1 MRELDPRIH
10 REPPFRGA
18 SKASEPE
25 SRTVR
30 AGFRVCAQGAS
41 RNDEVKP
48 MDCRVKPN
56 NDDKKLPATGCC
68 DLTQPEMGWRGSA
81 PTIRMQSQGFT
92 ATGESFMA
100 SLDSVSIA
108 ILLGAVLVM
117 AGILSSLLALRFGA
131 PLLLVFLFIGM
142 FAGDSGPGQIRF
154 DDVRTT
160 YLVGSVAL
168 ALILFDGGLRTR
180 FQSIRTVLAPSM
192 VLATAGVLL
201 TALITAPIA
210 RYALDLNWTEALLVG
225 AVVASTDA
233 AAVFLLVHAQGLRLR
248 PRVGA
253 TLEVESGTN
262 DPFAVFL
269 TLMLVELISLGESSV
284 WHVALE
290 FTREAV
296 LGAIVGVLG
305 GRLVVLALNRVA
317 LPQGLHAPFVTT
329 AALVIFGAA
338 QIAHASGF
346 LAVYLAGII
355 IGNRPTRAH
364 NSVVAFLDAATW
376 LAQIVM
382 FVLLGLLVSPQ
393 RLVGSLTPAVVV
405 ALVLMLVA
413 RPLAVLLCLA
423 PFRFSWREKAFIAW
437 VGLRG
442 AVAIFLASIPMLV
455 GLSKA
460 YLYFDVA
467 FVVVIISLL
476 LQGWTLAFAARR
488 LHVALPRSD
497 RGPRRV
503 ELDLPGQLEQQLV
516 GYSVR
521 PKSLYLR
528 RGLIPSW
535 SKPTLVIRDQ
545 KILSPAEAE
554 PVAAGDYIYLL
565 APPEKAEA
573 LDRFFVDM
581 APSAAPDPH
590 LLGDFTVS
598 GEITLGDL
606 ANIYDVAIDAEQSQ
620 LTLADYFDVHLDHAP
635 KEGATLPLDSI
646 VLVARSL
653 GGGRVNVVGLR
664 LPEDGEDA
672 APETR
677 GASIKRKLSRAWKSV
692 AGI

>member
-1 MRELDPRIH
+1 
-10 REPPFRGA
+10 
-18 SKASEPE
+18 
-25 SRTVR
+25 
-30 AGFRVCAQGAS
+30 
-41 RNDEVKP
+41 
-48 MDCRVKPN
+48 
-56 NDDKKLPATGCC
+56 
-68 DLTQPEMGWRGSA
+68 
-81 PTIRMQSQGFT
+81 
-92 ATGESFMA
+92 MA

-131 PLLLVFLFIGM
+131 PLLLVFLLIGM
-142 FAGDSGPGQIRF
+142 LAGDSGPGQIEF
-154 DDVRTT
+154 SDVRTT

-180 FQSIRTVLAPSM
+180 FQTIQAVLVPSM

-201 TALITAPIA
+201 TALITAPVA
-210 RYALDLNWTEALLVG
+210 RFALDLNWTESLLVG

-253 TLEVESGTN
+253 TLEAESGSN

-269 TLMLVELISLGESSV
+269 TLMLVEFISVGQSTAG
-284 WHVALE
+284 HVAME
-290 FTREAV
+290 FLREAV
-296 LGAIVGVLG
+296 LGAVVGVIG

-338 QIAHASGF
+338 QIGHASGY

-355 IGNRPTRAH
+355 VGNRPTRAH
-364 NSVVAFLDAATW
+364 NSVVTFLDAATW

-382 FVLLGLLVSPQ
+382 FVLLGLLVEPH
-393 RLVGSLTPAVVV
+393 RLTSSALPAVVV
-405 ALVLMLVA
+405 ALVLMFVA
-413 RPLAVLLCLA
+413 RPVAVFLCLA
-423 PFRFSWREKAFIAW
+423 PFRFNWREKTFIAW
-437 VGLRG
+437 TGLRG

-476 LQGWTLAFAARR
+476 AQGWTLAVAARK
-488 LHVALPRSD
+488 LHVALPRTD

-503 ELDLPGQLEQQLV
+503 ELDLPGQLEQELV

-521 PKSLYLR
+521 PKSLFFR

-535 SKPTLVIRDQ
+535 SKPTLVIRNQ
-545 KILSPAEAE
+545 TILSPVEAD
-554 PVAAGDYIYLL
+554 PIAPGDYIYLL
-565 APPEKAEA
+565 APPERAEA

-581 APSAAPDPH
+581 QPSSVPDPH
-590 LLGDFTVS
+590 LLGDFMVS
-598 GEITLGDL
+598 AEHTLGEV
-606 ANIYDVAIDAEQSQ
+606 AEIYGIQVNEDDKK
-620 LTLADYFDVHLDHAP
+620 LTLSDYFDIHLDHAP
-635 KEGATLPLDSI
+635 KEGATLPLDAI
-646 VLVARSL
+646 VLVARSIS
-653 GGGRVNVVGLR
+653 GGRVNVVGLR
-664 LPEDGEDA
+664 LPEEEDEKL
-672 APETR
+672 PPTR
-677 GASIKRKLSRAWKSV
+677 WDSVKRKLADVWAQV

>member
-1 MRELDPRIH
+1 LQQAAENGL
-10 REPPFRGA
+10 A
-18 SKASEPE
+18 SN
-25 SRTVR
+25 
-30 AGFRVCAQGAS
+30 GG
-41 RNDEVKP
+41 
-48 MDCRVKPN
+48 
-56 NDDKKLPATGCC
+56 DDKDAIASIC
-68 DLTQPEMGWRGSA
+68 DDLR
-81 PTIRMQSQGFT
+81 R
-92 ATGESFMA
+92 FMA
-100 SLDSVSIA
+100 SLDTVSIA

-142 FAGDSGPGQIRF
+142 LAGDAGPGQLSF

-180 FQSIRTVLAPSM
+180 FQSIRAVLAPSM
-192 VLATAGVLL
+192 ALATIGVLL
-201 TALITAPIA
+201 TALITAPVA
-210 RYALDLNWTEALLVG
+210 KYALDLNWTEALLVG

-233 AAVFLLVHAQGLRLR
+233 AAVFLLVHSQGLRLR

-269 TLMLVELISLGESSV
+269 TLMLVKLISIGESSALQ
-284 WHVALE
+284 VALE

-296 LGAIVGVLG
+296 LGTVVGVIG
-305 GRLVVLALNRVA
+305 GRIVVLALNRVA

-329 AALVIFGAA
+329 AALVIFGGA
-338 QIAHASGF
+338 QIAHGSGF

-355 IGNRPTRAH
+355 VGNRPTRAH
-364 NSVVAFLDAATW
+364 NSVVTFLDAATW

-393 RLVGSLTPAVVV
+393 RLVSSIIPAVVV
-405 ALVLMLVA
+405 ALALMLVA
-413 RPLAVLLCLA
+413 RPVAVFLCLA
-423 PFRFSWREKAFIAW
+423 PFRFNWREKTFIAW
-437 VGLRG
+437 TGLRG

-476 LQGWTLAFAARR
+476 LQGWTLAAAARR

-521 PKSLYLR
+521 PKSLYFR

-535 SKPTLVIRDQ
+535 AKPTLVIRDEH
-545 KILSPAEAE
+545 ILSPAEAE
-554 PVAAGDYIYLL
+554 PVAPGDYIYLL

-581 APSAAPDPH
+581 LQSSAPDPH
-590 LLGDFTVS
+590 LLGDFVVS
-598 GEITLGDL
+598 GEIALGDL
-606 ANIYDVAIDAEQSQ
+606 AAIYGVTIDPGQSK
-620 LTLADYFDVHLDHAP
+620 LTLADYFDVNLDHAP
-635 KEGATLPLDSI
+635 TASATLQLDTI
-646 VLVARSL
+646 VLVARSIS
-653 GGGRVNVVGLR
+653 GGRVNVVGLR
-664 LPEDGEDA
+664 LPEDEDEP
-672 APETR
+672 APLTR
-677 GASIKRKLSRAWKSV
+677 VARFRRKLSEIWSSV

>member
-1 MRELDPRIH
+1 
-10 REPPFRGA
+10 
-18 SKASEPE
+18 
-25 SRTVR
+25 
-30 AGFRVCAQGAS
+30 
-41 RNDEVKP
+41 
-48 MDCRVKPN
+48 
-56 NDDKKLPATGCC
+56 
-68 DLTQPEMGWRGSA
+68 
-81 PTIRMQSQGFT
+81 
-92 ATGESFMA
+92 MA

-131 PLLLVFLFIGM
+131 PLLLVFLVIGM
-142 FAGDSGPGQIRF
+142 LAGDAGPGQLRF
-154 DDVRTT
+154 DDVHTT

-180 FQSIRTVLAPSM
+180 FQSIQTVLAPSV
-192 VLATAGVLL
+192 VLATVGVLL

-210 RYALDLNWTEALLVG
+210 RFALDLNWTEALLAG
-225 AVVASTDA
+225 AVLASTDA

-269 TLMLVELISLGESSV
+269 TLMLVELISIGQSSV
-284 WHVALE
+284 GHVMLE

-305 GRLVVLALNRVA
+305 GRLVVLGLNRVA

-329 AALVIFGAA
+329 AALVIFGGA
-338 QIAHASGF
+338 QIVHASGF

-355 IGNRPTRAH
+355 VGNRPTRAH

-393 RLVGSLTPAVVV
+393 RLVGSIGPAVVI
-405 ALVLMLVA
+405 AFVLMLVA
-413 RPLAVLLCLA
+413 RPVAVFVCLA
-423 PFRFSWREKAFIAW
+423 PFKFNWREKVFIAW

-476 LQGWTLAFAARR
+476 LQGWTLGPAARR

-516 GYSVR
+516 GYAVR
-521 PKSLYLR
+521 SKSLYLR
-528 RGLIPSW
+528 RNLIPSW
-535 SKPTLVIRDQ
+535 AKPTLVIRDE
-545 KILSPAEAE
+545 KILSPVEAE
-554 PVAAGDYIYLL
+554 PVTAGDYIYLL

-581 APSAAPDPH
+581 APSTAPDPH

-598 GEITLGDL
+598 GEIMLGDL
-606 ANIYDVAIDAEQSQ
+606 ANIYDVAIDAEQSK

-635 KEGATLPLDSI
+635 KVGATLPLDSI

-664 LPEDGEDA
+664 LPEDEEGVV
-672 APETR
+672 PLTR
-677 GASIKRKLSRAWKSV
+677 GASFKRKLARMWKSA

>member
-1 MRELDPRIH
+1 
-10 REPPFRGA
+10 
-18 SKASEPE
+18 
-25 SRTVR
+25 
-30 AGFRVCAQGAS
+30 
-41 RNDEVKP
+41 
-48 MDCRVKPN
+48 
-56 NDDKKLPATGCC
+56 
-68 DLTQPEMGWRGSA
+68 
-81 PTIRMQSQGFT
+81 
-92 ATGESFMA
+92 MA

-131 PLLLVFLFIGM
+131 PLLLVFLLIGM
-142 FAGDSGPGQIRF
+142 VAGDSGPGQLRF

-180 FQSIRTVLAPSM
+180 FQSIRAVLAPSM
-192 VLATAGVLL
+192 VLATIGVLL
-201 TALITAPIA
+201 TALITAPVA

-269 TLMLVELISLGESSV
+269 TLMLVELISSGDSSF

-290 FTREAV
+290 FAQEAV
-296 LGAIVGVLG
+296 LGAIIGVIG

-317 LPQGLHAPFVTT
+317 LPQGLHAPFVAT
-329 AALVIFGAA
+329 AALVIFGGA

-364 NSVVAFLDAATW
+364 NSVVTFLDAATW

-393 RLVGSLTPAVVV
+393 RLGSSVVPAVVV

-413 RPLAVLLCLA
+413 RPLAVFLCLA
-423 PFRFSWREKAFIAW
+423 PFRFNWREKIFIAW
-437 VGLRG
+437 TGLRG

-476 LQGWTLAFAARR
+476 LQGWTLAAAARR
-488 LHVALPRSD
+488 LHVALPRAD

-516 GYSVR
+516 GYPVRAEKPVFPARADSVLVEADAGDPR
-521 PKSLYLR
+521 PADSLAR
-528 RGLIPSW
+528 RGRSGRGGRLH
-535 SKPTLVIRDQ
+535 
-545 KILSPAEAE
+545 LSAG
-554 PVAAGDYIYLL
+554 AAGKGRSAGSLL
-565 APPEKAEA
+565 CRHAAE
-573 LDRFFVDM
+573 
-581 APSAAPDPH
+581 
-590 LLGDFTVS
+590 LG
-598 GEITLGDL
+598 
-606 ANIYDVAIDAEQSQ
+606 
-620 LTLADYFDVHLDHAP
+620 
-635 KEGATLPLDSI
+635 
-646 VLVARSL
+646 ARSASAR
-653 GGGRVNVVGLR
+653 GFHGVRR
-664 LPEDGEDA
+664 TSRWAKLPRSTA
-672 APETR
+672 
-677 GASIKRKLSRAWKSV
+677 
-692 AGI
+692 